1 MILKL
6 SSLLC
11 YWCYNNYSHEK
22 MYRSKHSKTCYRL
35 AIQSLL
41 RRNGKILSINPIK
54 KQEFFSLLPLTSLMF
69 NSCDNSVQVSFI
81 PGCHRLMP
89 VLADYPSL
97 SHVVY
102 SSVTVRQN
110 ILAIIPVY
118 NLGRGSV
125 NHYEV
130 VVKAVVLLCRQSKLA
145 IISLQ
150 IACISVQKRIRIFP
164 KSG

>member
-1 MILKL
+1 
-6 SSLLC
+6 
-11 YWCYNNYSHEK
+11 
-22 MYRSKHSKTCYRL
+22 
-35 AIQSLL
+35 
-41 RRNGKILSINPIK
+41 
-54 KQEFFSLLPLTSLMF
+54 MF
-69 NSCDNSVQVSFI
+69 NSCDKSVQVSFI

-89 VLADYPSL
+89 VHADYS
-97 SHVVY
+97 SRHVVY

-118 NLGRGSV
+118 YLGRGSV

-150 IACISVQKRIRIFP
+150 IACISVQKRIRILP

>member
-1 MILKL
+1 
-6 SSLLC
+6 
-11 YWCYNNYSHEK
+11 
-22 MYRSKHSKTCYRL
+22 
-35 AIQSLL
+35 
-41 RRNGKILSINPIK
+41 
-54 KQEFFSLLPLTSLMF
+54 MF

-97 SHVVY
+97 SCVY
-102 SSVTVRQN
+102 SSVTDRQN

-130 VVKAVVLLCRQSKLA
+130 VVKAIVLLCRQSKLA
-145 IISLQ
+145 IISL
-150 IACISVQKRIRIFP
+150 ACISVQKRIRILP